1 MKILVREIGTVSG
14 PPNYGDGNI
23 DQALANRKI
32 IGKIGEKSS
41 GKSVN
46 KGGRLNSKK
55 ADRSRFAILSEDGE
69 EEPIY
74 LADSTSVKGIASKPL
89 QENVSGVWRKKSG
102 KGSRK
107 VTPSRHDS
115 HHDGMEEDL
124 EDS

>member
-55 ADRSRFAILSEDGE
+55 ADRS
-69 EEPIY
+69 
-74 LADSTSVKGIASKPL
+74 SVKGIASKPL